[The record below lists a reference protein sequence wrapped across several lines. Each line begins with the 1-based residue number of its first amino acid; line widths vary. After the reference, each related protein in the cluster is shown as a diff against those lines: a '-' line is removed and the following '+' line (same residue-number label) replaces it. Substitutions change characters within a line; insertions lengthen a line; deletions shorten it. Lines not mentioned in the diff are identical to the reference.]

1 MYGDCSN
8 WTIKSIRFF
17 EAITGAEDEDA
28 EEDDDDAEDEDEDA
42 EEDDDDADESGP
54 DSNGEDETDS
64 DEE

>member
-28 EEDDDDAEDEDEDA
+28 EEDDDDA
-42 EEDDDDADESGP
+42 DESGP